1 MTDLDL
7 PITFLDLEDLAQRWK
22 CRIST
27 IEALAETDKLR
38 FCIRP
43 AALEV
48 ALAGTPP
55 EEYDK
60 LLQTLSNMYVDHRYI
75 YMMFANKERKIE
87 IARIG
92 DNDVH
97 APLKDPLR
105 VGFFDLIIPLR
116 QVKDF
121 ESRYRTIKE
130 TEFELL
136 ANDFTRI
143 RWYGK
148 EYKFGENQAKVIKR
162 LWQAREDGQP
172 WMYGKH
178 ILRDIDSNCYR
189 IKDVFGHNKH
199 WRKLIRSDDSGKY
212 SLNLPPRQLT
222 LFGQDIG

>member
-7 PITFLDLEDLAQRWK
+7 PITFLDIEDLAQRWK

-27 IEALAETDKLR
+27 IESLAETDKLR
-38 FCIRP
+38 FYLRP

-55 EEYDK
+55 AQYDTLIRK
-60 LLQTLSNMYVDHRYI
+60 LSDVHIDHRYV
-75 YMMFANKERKIE
+75 YMIFANKERKIE

-92 DNDVH
+92 DYDVRT
-97 APLKDPLR
+97 ALKDPLC
-105 VGFFDLIIPLR
+105 VGFFDLVIPLT

-121 ESRYRTIKE
+121 ESRYRTIRDPG
-130 TEFELL
+130 FELL

-178 ILRDIDSNCYR
+178 ILRDTNSNCYR
-189 IKDVFGHNKH
+189 IKDVFGHNKY
-199 WRKLIRSDDSGKY
+199 WRKLIRSDENGKY

-222 LFGQDIG
+222 LFGQDI